1 MNTFFTEKKPLYS
14 SIQFLRFFAAMLV
27 VVMHATEAISLRIP
41 QYLHSGYW
49 GLGSSGVDI
58 FFVISGFV
66 MAITTSNKP
75 GILRARLAQ
84 ASLFIRRRIVRIVP
98 LYWFYSL
105 LKMAL
110 VVLIPSLALRTT
122 LDLPHIIYSFFFIP
136 RLSPWG
142 LVQPILPVGWTL
154 FFEMLF
160 YWVFALAIVLSVQRF
175 IWCLLVFILINW
187 VSVDYPDSTLIM
199 FYSQSIVFEFVLG
212 LLVAE
217 IISRY
222 QSLPLWFGFLA
233 VIVGC
238 ILIFG
243 ISWPKGIDRCL
254 TWGVGAAFLV
264 LGCLICETQ
273 KLLQKIFT
281 KLKIFGDISYSTY
294 LCHTFVVPALV
305 VIFNKFHFSNSYLIT
320 FACCGL
326 AVLCSFISY
335 FYIEKPLTQLAG
347 FLLIKRPASFIP
359 G

>member
-1 MNTFFTEKKPLYS
+1 MNTLIAEKKPLYA

-41 QYLHSGYW
+41 QYIHSGYW

-75 GILRARLAQ
+75 GLLCARLTQ
-84 ASLFIRRRIVRIVP
+84 AGLFVRRRIVRIVP
-98 LYWFYSL
+98 LYWFYTL

-122 LDLPHIIYSFFFIP
+122 LELPHIIYSFLFIP
-136 RLSPWG
+136 SKSPWG

-160 YWVFALAIVLSVQRF
+160 YWVFALAIVLAVQRF
-175 IWCLLVFILINW
+175 IWCLLVFLLINW
-187 VSVDYPDSTLIM
+187 VSVDYPDSTVMM

-217 IISRY
+217 IIRRY
-222 QSLPLWFGFLA
+222 QCLPLWFGFLA
-233 VIVGC
+233 VIIGGM
-238 ILIFG
+238 LIFG
-243 ISWPKGIDRCL
+243 ISWAKEVDRCL

-264 LGCLICETQ
+264 LGCLTCEKHQ
-273 KLLQKIFT
+273 FLQKIFI
-281 KLKIFGDISYSTY
+281 KLKILGDISYSTY

-305 VIFNKFHFSNSYLIT
+305 VVFNKLQFSNAYLIT
-320 FACCGL
+320 TVCCGL
-326 AVLCSFISY
+326 VICCSFISY

-347 FLLIKRPASFIP
+347 YFLIKRPTLSIS

>member
-1 MNTFFTEKKPLYS
+1 MNTLVAEKKPLYV

-41 QYLHSGYW
+41 QYMHSGYW

-105 LKMAL
+105 LKMAS

-160 YWVFALAIVLSVQRF
+160 YLVFALAIVLSVQRF

-187 VSVDYPDSTLIM
+187 VSVDYPDSTVMM

-238 ILIFG
+238 ILIFV
-243 ISWPKGIDRCL
+243 ISWSKGIDRCL

-264 LGCLICETQ
+264 LGCLTCEKHQ
-273 KLLQKIFT
+273 LLQKIFI
-281 KLKIFGDISYSTY
+281 KLKILGDISYSTY

-305 VIFNKFHFSNSYLIT
+305 VVFNKLQFSNVYLIT
-320 FACCGL
+320 TVCCGL
-326 AVLCSFISY
+326 VIGFSFISY
-335 FYIEKPLTQLAG
+335 FYIEKPLTKLAG
-347 FLLIKRPASFIP
+347 YLLIKRSITPIS